1 MTLLAS
7 STCPLTRRTARLL
20 HVIVLLHQFPTACCA
35 MHCSNAGSGTTASSS
50 CQMARLF
57 VQSLQTGRAAKRKWD
72 QPAPPAAAAP
82 NAAPAIGH
90 FPQAAPQLSSPPQA
104 PYQQQPAVSQP
115 PYQDPQRQQSGLDPA
130 YQQHAGS
137 LGMQSMPS
145 SSYGPPNPN
154 MPPGSMGM
162 HNMSAGTPW
171 QSASA
176 QQQMPW
182 GMTAQAPGYP
192 QHPQPGMGGMT
203 QPPPGEPTQ

>member
-1 MTLLAS
+1 M
-7 STCPLTRRTARLL
+7 L
-20 HVIVLLHQFPTACCA
+20 HVMLVLHQFPTACCA
-35 MHCSNAGSGTTASSS
+35 MHCSHADTKPNCLYKLPSGKA
-50 CQMARLF
+50 L

-82 NAAPAIGH
+82 NAAPVVSH

-104 PYQQQPAVSQP
+104 SYQQQPPVSQP
-115 PYQDPQRQQSGLDPA
+115 PYPDPQRQQSGLDPG

-145 SSYGPPNPN
+145 SSYGSPNPN

-162 HNMSAGTPW
+162 HSMPAGTPW

-176 QQQMPW
+176 QQQTPW
-182 GMTAQAPGYP
+182 GMPAQAPGYP
-192 QHPQPGMGGMT
+192 QHPQPGMGGIS
-203 QPPPGEPTQ
+203 QPPPGEPPQ